1 MCAAWRLSARRAPEQ
16 TDLDMTKTSDIY
28 PVILSGG
35 SGTRLW
41 PLSRASMPKQLLALH
56 GERTMIQDTV
66 LRAAVPGAVDPL
78 ILCGEGH
85 RFIIA
90 EQMQAIGITPRS
102 IVLEPMGRN

>member
-16 TDLDMTKTSDIY
+16 TDLDMTKTSDIF

-41 PLSRASMPKQLLALH
+41 PLSRAALPKQLLALH

-66 LRAAVPGAVDPL
+66 LRAALPEAAAPL
-78 ILCGEGH
+78 LLCSEAH
-85 RFIIA
+85 RFLVA
-90 EQMQAIGITPRS
+90 EQMQQIGVAPHA
-102 IVLEPMGRN
+102 IVLE